1 MTNKINLHQPI
12 APVQPGKRNQHPKDK
27 QSIVGPSFDAVLR
40 QTVDTGTEVKF
51 SKHAQQRLSSRN
63 ITLEPQQVEKLN
75 QAVQRAG
82 EKGARESLV
91 LMNDLAFIV
100 SVPNKTVVTAVDG
113 QSLKENVFTNIDSA
127 VIV

>member
-1 MTNKINLHQPI
+1 M
-12 APVQPGKRNQHPKDK
+12 
-27 QSIVGPSFDAVLR
+27 GPSFDAVLR